1 MYKSNKYY
9 EYDDLYKLLI
19 IGNSA
24 VGKSC
29 MLMRFSENQFTENFY
44 NTVGVDFKLK
54 EIELKG
60 KTVRLQIWDTAG
72 QDKFRTITTSY
83 YKGAHGIMIVYDI
96 TDRQSFENVSE
107 WMEEIENYAQKNVN
121 ILLIGNKNDL

>member
-96 TDRQSFENVSE
+96 TDR
-107 WMEEIENYAQKNVN
+107 
-121 ILLIGNKNDL
+121 